1 MPGARG
7 GGTLKGG
14 RQGTLTIDAALL
26 GFVRT
31 PYSSLQVQQ
40 GGISVDKALV
50 ESLPS
55 LTRALMERRF
65 MSFVHTIFHFN

>member
-1 MPGARG
+1 MKS
-7 GGTLKGG
+7 TDLKPPPL
-14 RQGTLTIDAALL
+14 RHKL
-26 GFVRT
+26 GYGIEV
-31 PYSSLQVQQ
+31 SLQVQQ

-65 MSFVHTIFHFN
+65 MYFVHTIFHFN

>member
-1 MPGARG
+1 MVDGV
-7 GGTLKGG
+7 GTL
-14 RQGTLTIDAALL
+14 LTTSRSRRASME
-26 GFVRT
+26 R
-31 PYSSLQVQQ
+31 SLQVQQ

>member
-1 MPGARG
+1 MDVCER
-7 GGTLKGG
+7 
-14 RQGTLTIDAALL
+14 
-26 GFVRT
+26 
-31 PYSSLQVQQ
+31 SLQVQQ